1 MGGTLTLSASL
12 LQAPAKHVEA
22 GVSGALN
29 LELERLS
36 SLAGLDRAHPGLLAL
51 QAGANQ
57 LSDLHGEAGCC
68 RIPHLAWATAP
79 ALQADA
85 NQPPDKHGEASH

>member
-57 LSDLHGEAGCC
+57 LSDLHGEGGSC
-68 RIPHLAWATAP
+68 RMQFLAWLLGSSLA
-79 ALQADA
+79 
-85 NQPPDKHGEASH
+85 G

>member
-57 LSDLHGEAGCC
+57 LSDLHGEAGCW
-68 RIPHLAWATAP
+68 R
-79 ALQADA
+79 
-85 NQPPDKHGEASH
+85 SH

>member
-57 LSDLHGEAGCC
+57 LSDLHGEAGSC
-68 RIPHLAWATAP
+68 ILQNALLGLGHFSSLA
-79 ALQADA
+79 
-85 NQPPDKHGEASH
+85 G